1 MQNLK
6 DNIRMEK
13 RKDLENTFGQ
23 MVLLILGI
31 GVKISYLDLVYIHGL
46 MEGYRYNLYKK
57 YLGQWANN

>member
-13 RKDLENTFGQ
+13 KKDMENTFGQ

-31 GVKISYLDLVYIHGL
+31 GVKISYLDLAFIHGL
-46 MEGYRYNLYKK
+46 MEGYQY
-57 YLGQWANN
+57 YLF